1 MDETKQRGW
10 RTPIRFSGYRIEAEA
25 VGRVDAKFVVALDE
39 RRAMRRRRGRAC
51 SASETGR
58 PAKE

>member
-1 MDETKQRGW
+1 MLVVHGE
-10 RTPIRFSGYRIEAEA
+10 P
-25 VGRVDAKFVVALDE
+25 VLVDAKFVVALDE